1 MKNCTE
7 LNRLEEALRN
17 DTELQ
22 KKFEETRKRIAESGE
37 AKNDGEVMVKAAA
50 ELGFSI
56 TIEDLERAKAAAE
69 ELNEDALDM
78 VAGGGYVRVDMCS
91 EDNRGHDNWCLTLWH
106 CDVITLH
113 TETTTHEESCFSNY
127 ICDTIS
133 SH

>member
-1 MKNCTE
+1 MNNNNE

-22 KKFEETRKRIAESGE
+22 KKYEETCKKIAESGK

-56 TIEDLERAKAAAE
+56 TIEELERATAAAE

-78 VAGGGYVRVDMCS
+78 VAGGRVDMCS
-91 EDNRGHDNWCLTLWH
+91 EDNRGHNNWCLTLWH

-113 TETTTHEESCFSNY
+113 TETTTHEESCFTNY
-127 ICDTIS
+127 ICDTINNN
-133 SH
+133 H